1 MFSWENLGTRYLF
14 FLKLINTIR
23 IMITWFKVR
32 IMQST
37 LLSALIQAQKEYLT
51 HGSSGTSF
59 LIITL
64 SIKRLSCN
72 EHTIKQF
79 SSMYQ
84 PRGVRRG
91 GRWERVPKGGY
102 MYTCGRFMLRFDR
115 KQQNPVKQLSF
126 NKK

>member
-1 MFSWENLGTRYLF
+1 
-14 FLKLINTIR
+14 
-23 IMITWFKVR
+23 MITWFKVR

-84 PRGVRRG
+84 PRGVGWG
-91 GRWERVPKGGY
+91 GRWEGVPKGRGY
-102 MYTCGRFMLRFDR
+102 MYTYGRLMLRFDR
-115 KQQNPVKQLSF
+115 KQQNPVKQNPIK
-126 NKK
+126 NK

>member
-1 MFSWENLGTRYLF
+1 MFSWENLGKRYLF

-91 GRWERVPKGGY
+91 GRWEGVPKGGY